1 VTAKRPVLCPRC
13 GKPVAQYGGR
23 GPRPTFCG
31 ERSCYDRNYD
41 AKRAVATAQAKDET
55 PHLALQGERK
65 RLNREM
71 HKKVAAVVG
80 TEDRPRRRITQPLPR
95 GGALVVLGPRERAE
109 LLEQIEE
116 LDKAARLAIEVL
128 GQARYAARRGIA
140 KSLDENR
147 RVLALLAEEYFFAV
161 AEPRGPRA
169 K

>member
-1 VTAKRPVLCPRC
+1 VTAKRRDLCPRC

-31 ERSCYDRNYD
+31 ERSCYDRIYD
-41 AKRAVATAQAKDET
+41 AKRAAARAQAKDET

-80 TEDRPRRRITQPLPR
+80 IEDRPRRRITQPLPR
-95 GGALVVLGPRERAE
+95 GGALVILGPQERRE
-109 LLEQIEE
+109 LLEQIEDLE
-116 LDKAARLAIEVL
+116 EAIGRAVEVL
-128 GQARYAARRGIA
+128 SQARYAARRGIA
-140 KSLDENR
+140 RSLDENR
-147 RVLALLAEEYFFAV
+147 RVLALLAQEYFFAV
-161 AEPRGPRA
+161 AEPRRHRT